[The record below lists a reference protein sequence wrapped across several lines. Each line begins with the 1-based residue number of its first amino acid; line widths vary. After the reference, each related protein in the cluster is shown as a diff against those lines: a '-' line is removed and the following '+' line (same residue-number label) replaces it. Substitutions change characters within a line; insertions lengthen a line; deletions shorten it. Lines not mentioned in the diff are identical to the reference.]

1 MRFATSPKLSSLSS
15 SKEVGVPEMVE
26 VSKRAPAADDFC
38 EDCGYEPE
46 LKRTLGSFQVFAV
59 SFAFISV
66 AVGIFATYNDVLK
79 NAGPAGI
86 WLWPIIAVGQ
96 TLIALVIAQFA
107 ARIPLSGSSYQWASR
122 LANPTIGWLFG
133 WLSFCYLAAGVVT
146 VADAMASTA
155 LMPLFG
161 MQPDENTARVI
172 TLVVLVIQAVLVV
185 LSTRLV
191 GLITSAAVGLELVI
205 VVVLTIGL
213 FVAVAVTGN
222 GAVGNLTS
230 RGITEGASD
239 YFAIGGGLMA
249 AMIMGIA
256 TLVGFDSAANMAEE
270 AKDPFR
276 SVPRAI
282 VGSVVAAAV
291 LGMVFVIA
299 LTIAIK
305 DIPLA
310 SATDTP
316 VALILRDQLGPV
328 MERSLLVAI
337 VFAFFGAGLVNLAT
351 CARVVFA
358 MSRDLRFPAHQLM
371 RRVDP
376 RTRTPIPATILIVIV
391 GFVLMGVLRG
401 GALLKLLTVGG
412 LIGAV
417 LYGAII
423 VLYLGVRKRLGRQE
437 DAFDLGRFEMPVA
450 IGALVWSVL
459 VVFVLVSPP
468 EALNAVLISIGLL
481 VAGGVY
487 LAYLSMFNR
496 AVLETE
502 PGEVDVIKH

>member
-1 MRFATSPKLSSLSS
+1 MTEAL
-15 SKEVGVPEMVE
+15 
-26 VSKRAPAADDFC
+26 KRAPVADDFC

-122 LANPTIGWLFG
+122 LANPKIGWLFG

-146 VADAMASTA
+146 VANAMASTA

-161 MQPDENTARVI
+161 MEPDENTARVI
-172 TLVVLVIQAVLVV
+172 TLVVLVVQAVLVV

-213 FVAVAVTGN
+213 FVAVAVSGD
-222 GAVGNLTS
+222 GAVSNLTS
-230 RGITEGASD
+230 RGITEGAAD

-249 AMIMGIA
+249 ATIMGIA

-305 DIPLA
+305 DIPRA
-310 SATDTP
+310 SATDSP

-337 VFAFFGAGLVNLAT
+337 VFAFFGAGLVTLAT
-351 CARVVFA
+351 CARMVFA
-358 MSRDLRFPAHQLM
+358 MSRDSRFPAHQLM

-376 RTRTPIPATILIVIV
+376 RTQTPIPATILIVVV

-401 GALLKLLTVGG
+401 GALLKLITVGG

-423 VLYLGVRKRLGRQE
+423 VLYLGVRKRLERQE
-437 DAFDLGRFEMPVA
+437 NAFDLGRFEMPVA

-468 EALNAVLISIGLL
+468 EALNAVLISVGLL
-481 VAGGVY
+481 AAGGVY
-487 LAYLSMFNR
+487 LAYLFMFNR
-496 AVLETE
+496 KVLETE
-502 PGEVDVIKH
+502 PGEVDVFKH

>member
-1 MRFATSPKLSSLSS
+1 VVANEPLVAKDPKD
-15 SKEVGVPEMVE
+15 VQ
-26 VSKRAPAADDFC
+26 PADELC

-66 AVGIFATYNDVLK
+66 AVGIFGTYDDVLQ

-122 LANPTIGWLFG
+122 LANPKIGWLFG
-133 WLSFCYLAAGVVT
+133 WLAFCYLAIGVVA
-146 VADAMASTA
+146 ADNALASTA

-161 MQPDENTARVI
+161 MQPDENTTRVI
-172 TLVVLVIQAVLVV
+172 TLVVLVIQAVLVA

-205 VVVLTIGL
+205 VVVLTVAL
-213 FVAVAVTGN
+213 FVAVAVTGD
-222 GAVGNLTS
+222 GAVSNLTS
-230 RGITEGASD
+230 RGITEGAPN

-305 DIPLA
+305 DIPRA
-310 SATDTP
+310 SATDSP
-316 VALILRDQLGPV
+316 VALILRDQLGTV
-328 MERSLLVAI
+328 MERSLLVGI
-337 VFAFFGAGLVNLAT
+337 VFAFFSAGLVTLAT
-351 CARVVFA
+351 CARMVFA
-358 MSRDLRFPAHQLM
+358 MSRDSRFPAHQLM
-371 RRVDP
+371 RRVNP
-376 RTRTPIPATILIVIV
+376 RTRTPIAATILIVVV
-391 GFVLMGVLRG
+391 GFVLMAALPG
-401 GALLKLLTVGG
+401 GALLKMLTVGG

-437 DAFDLGRFEMPVA
+437 DAFDLGRFDMPVA
-450 IGALVWSVL
+450 IGALMWSVF

-468 EALNAVLISIGLL
+468 EALTAVLISVGVIL
-481 VAGGVY
+481 AGGMY
-487 LAYLSMFNR
+487 LAYLLMFNR
-496 AVLETE
+496 EVMETE
-502 PGEVDVIKH
+502 PGVVDAFKH

>member
-1 MRFATSPKLSSLSS
+1 MEVAEASIKAQGANTSS
-15 SKEVGVPEMVE
+15 
-26 VSKRAPAADDFC
+26 
-38 EDCGYEPE
+38 EDGGYQPE

-66 AVGIFATYNDVLK
+66 AVGIFGTYDDVLL

-86 WLWPIIAVGQ
+86 WLWPIVAVGQ
-96 TLIALVIAQFA
+96 ILIALVIAQFA

-122 LANPTIGWLFG
+122 LANPKIGWLFG
-133 WLSFCYLAAGVVT
+133 WLGFSYLAIGVAT
-146 VADAMASTA
+146 VDNAMASTA

-161 MQPDENTARVI
+161 MAPDEGTARVI
-172 TLVVLVIQAVLVV
+172 TLVIMVIQAVLVV

-205 VVVLTIGL
+205 VVVLTVALLI
-213 FVAVAVTGN
+213 AVAVTGD
-222 GAVGNLTS
+222 GSVSNLTS
-230 RGITEGASD
+230 RGITDGAPN

-249 AMIMGIA
+249 AMLMGIA

-305 DIPLA
+305 DIPRA
-310 SATDTP
+310 TATDSP

-337 VFAFFGAGLVNLAT
+337 VFAFFGAGMVTLAT
-351 CARVVFA
+351 CARMVFA
-358 MSRDLRFPAHQLM
+358 MSRDARFPAHQLM
-371 RRVDP
+371 RRVNP
-376 RTRTPIPATILIVIV
+376 RTQTPIPATVLIVVV
-391 GFVLMGVLRG
+391 GFVLMGVLPG

-437 DAFDLGRFEMPVA
+437 NAFDLGRFDVPVA
-450 IGALVWSVL
+450 IGALMWSVL
-459 VVFVLVSPP
+459 VVVVLVSPP
-468 EALNAVLISIGLL
+468 EALTAVLISLGVL
-481 VAGGVY
+481 VAGGAY
-487 LAYLSMFNR
+487 LAYLLIFNR
-496 AVLETE
+496 EIMETE
-502 PGEVDVIKH
+502 PGDVDVFKH

>member
-1 MRFATSPKLSSLSS
+1 
-15 SKEVGVPEMVE
+15 MVE
-26 VSKRAPAADDFC
+26 VQHAAPVEERSDDLG
-38 EDCGYEPE
+38 GYRQE
-46 LKRTLGSFQVFAV
+46 LRRTLGPFQVFAI

-66 AVGIFATYNDVLK
+66 AVGIFGTYDDVLK

-86 WLWPIIAVGQ
+86 WLWPIVAVGQ

-122 LANPTIGWLFG
+122 LANPKIGWLFG

-146 VADAMASTA
+146 VDDAMASTA

-205 VVVLTIGL
+205 VVLLTIGL
-213 FVAVAVTGN
+213 FVAVAVTGD
-222 GAVGNLTS
+222 GAVSNLTS
-230 RGITEGASD
+230 RGITEGAPD

-256 TLVGFDSAANMAEE
+256 TLVGFDAAANMAEE

-276 SVPRAI
+276 NVPRAI

-305 DIPLA
+305 DIPRA
-310 SATDTP
+310 SATNSP
-316 VALILRDQLGPV
+316 VALIMSDQLGPV
-328 MERSLLVAI
+328 VERSLLVAI
-337 VFAFFGAGLVNLAT
+337 VFAFFGAGLVTLVT
-351 CARVVFA
+351 CARMVFA
-358 MSRDLRFPAHQLM
+358 MSRDSRFPGHQLM
-371 RRVDP
+371 RRVNP
-376 RTRTPIPATILIVIV
+376 RTQTPIPATILIVVV
-391 GFVLMGVLRG
+391 GFVLMGVLPG

-437 DAFDLGRFEMPVA
+437 NAFDLGRFDVPVA

-468 EALNAVLISIGLL
+468 EALTAVLISVGLL
-481 VAGGVY
+481 AAGCMY
-487 LAYLSMFNR
+487 LAYLLMFNR
-496 AVLETE
+496 KVLETE
-502 PGEVDVIKH
+502 PGDTKVVGH